1 MEHWKLTQWC
11 TYAVSKIKYTPDRR
25 AVYDELRQ
33 HLDDRCESFL
43 ERGMSKDE
51 AAAKTVEV
59 MGDPKELAP
68 QLAAIHR
75 PFWGYACSII
85 KWASILVL
93 TAAFLVGLWNY
104 LSPYLR
110 SSYYSRYSSPSY
122 SSGNP
127 YTGEGDA
134 FFGKTQTVRLTSD
147 QSFTDSGYTVTM
159 TDLTVWTAPDW
170 DFARCHFLL
179 EITALMPWTD
189 GPMFTDTLRVRDSN
203 GTEYLCY
210 LDQSDF
216 DKGKQLVIE
225 KYHTG
230 PLQWLCDIT
239 FHMRGEPVSWIELYY
254 DRDGRE
260 HVIRIELPG
269 GDSA

>member
-1 MEHWKLTQWC
+1 M
-11 TYAVSKIKYTPDRR
+11 YAVSKIKYMPDRR

-33 HLDDRCESFL
+33 HVDDRCESFL
-43 ERGMSKDE
+43 EQGIPKEE
-51 AAAKTVEV
+51 AVDKTVTV
-59 MGDPKELAP
+59 MGDPKELAQ

-75 PFWGYACSII
+75 PFWGFAYSIL

-93 TAAFLVGLWNY
+93 GAAFLIGLWNY

-134 FFGKTQTVRLTSD
+134 FSGKTQAIYLEPE
-147 QSFTDSGYTVTM
+147 QSFSDSGYTVM
-159 TDLTVWTAPDW
+159 LTDLTVWTAPDW
-170 DFARCHFLL
+170 DFARCHFLV
-179 EITALMPWTD
+179 EIISAIPWTD
-189 GPMFTDTLRVRDSN
+189 GPMFTNTLRVRDSN

-216 DKGKQLVIE
+216 DKGDQLLLE

-230 PLQWLCDIT
+230 PLQWLCDMH
-239 FHMRGEPVSWIELYY
+239 FHIHGEPVTWIELYY

-260 HVIRIELPG
+260 HAIRVDLTG
-269 GDSA
+269 GDCA